1 VKLDGKIALVTGAGR
16 GIGREIALA
25 CAAEGADVVLAA
37 RSVEALVE
45 VAEEI
50 TNTGRDAQAI
60 ETDVTDRASVESM
73 VGQALDRW
81 GRIDLLVNN
90 SGIAGPSSPSWEVR
104 PDEWDET
111 IAVNLTGVF
120 SCCQVVLPSM
130 IERRSGAIVNIG
142 SVTGKRPLLNR
153 SPYAASK
160 AALIG
165 LTRTMAEEVGP
176 HNVRVNLISPG
187 TVEGDR
193 IDWVF
198 EQQAK
203 ALGSDAD
210 DVRSQFV
217 KSTPLRR
224 LVSARDVANAVTF
237 LGSDESAGITG
248 ADLNVTSGLVMY

>member
-1 VKLDGKIALVTGAGR
+1 MKLDGKIALVTGAGR
-16 GIGREIALA
+16 GIGREIAIA
-25 CAAEGADVVLAA
+25 CAEEGAVVVLAA
-37 RSVEALVE
+37 RSVDALTDT
-45 VAEEI
+45 ANEI
-50 TNTGRDAQAI
+50 ARTGHDTQVI
-60 ETDVTDRASVESM
+60 ETDVTDRGSVESM
-73 VGQALDRW
+73 VAQALERW
-81 GRIDLLVNN
+81 GRIDVLVNN
-90 SGIAGPSSPSWEVR
+90 SGIAGPSAPSWQVQAE
-104 PDEWDET
+104 DWDET

-120 SCCQVVLPSM
+120 SCCQAVLPSM

-165 LTRTMAEEVGP
+165 LTRTIAEEVGP
-176 HNVRVNLISPG
+176 HHVRVNLISPG

-198 EQQAK
+198 EQQAM
-203 ALGSDAD
+203 ALGR
-210 DVRSQFV
+210 DVDEVRAQFV
-217 KSTPLRR
+217 DSTPLRR

>member
-1 VKLDGKIALVTGAGR
+1 MKLDGKIALVTGAGR

-176 HNVRVNLISPG
+176 HIMS
-187 TVEGDR
+187 
-193 IDWVF
+193 
-198 EQQAK
+198 
-203 ALGSDAD
+203 
-210 DVRSQFV
+210 FV
-217 KSTPLRR
+217 VWIR
-224 LVSARDVANAVTF
+224 
-237 LGSDESAGITG
+237 
-248 ADLNVTSGLVMY
+248 

>member
-1 VKLDGKIALVTGAGR
+1 
-16 GIGREIALA
+16 
-25 CAAEGADVVLAA
+25 VLAA
-37 RSVEALVE
+37 RSVDALTDT
-45 VAEEI
+45 ANEI
-50 TNTGRDAQAI
+50 ARTGHDTQVI
-60 ETDVTDRASVESM
+60 ETDVTDRGSVESM
-73 VGQALDRW
+73 VAQALERW
-81 GRIDLLVNN
+81 GRIDVLVNN
-90 SGIAGPSSPSWEVR
+90 SGIAGPSAPSWQVQAE
-104 PDEWDET
+104 DWDET

-120 SCCQVVLPSM
+120 SCCQAVLPSM

-165 LTRTMAEEVGP
+165 LTRTIAEEVGP
-176 HNVRVNLISPG
+176 HHVRVNLISPG

-198 EQQAK
+198 EQQAM
-203 ALGSDAD
+203 ALGR
-210 DVRSQFV
+210 DVDEVRAQFV
-217 KSTPLRR
+217 DSTPLRR

>member
-1 VKLDGKIALVTGAGR
+1 MKLDGKIALVTGAGR
-16 GIGREIALA
+16 GIGREIAIA
-25 CAAEGADVVLAA
+25 CAEEGAAVVLAA
-37 RSVEALVE
+37 RSVDALTDT
-45 VAEEI
+45 ANEI
-50 TNTGRDAQAI
+50 ARTGHDTQVI
-60 ETDVTDRASVESM
+60 ETDVTDRGSVESM
-73 VGQALDRW
+73 VAQALERW
-81 GRIDLLVNN
+81 GRIDVLVNN
-90 SGIAGPSSPSWEVR
+90 SGIAGPSAPSWQVQAE
-104 PDEWDET
+104 DWDET

-120 SCCQVVLPSM
+120 SCCQAVLPSM

-165 LTRTMAEEVGP
+165 LTRTIAEEVGP
-176 HNVRVNLISPG
+176 HHVRVNLISPG

-198 EQQAK
+198 EQQAR
-203 ALGSDAD
+203 ALGR
-210 DVRSQFV
+210 DVDEVRAQFV
-217 KSTPLRR
+217 DSTPLRR